1 MDVSIYNR
9 SVCLL
14 ALDLIQENRV
24 LRCFLPL
31 SGSSR
36 KKPKQEPLRSEAF
49 GFDSNH
55 AEIWKHLYDK
65 FESVKALEI
74 EKTVEPFLL
83 KLRTFLSES
92 EINRV
97 VVLPAGEAVRDA
109 QGRVVVYRY
118 RVGRATEPNSRTYTS
133 SPGDW

>member
-24 LRCFLPL
+24 LRCSLPL

-36 KKPKQEPLRSEAF
+36 KKPKEEPLRSEAF
-49 GFDSNH
+49 GFDSKH

-92 EINRV
+92 EISRI
-97 VVLPAGEAVRDA
+97 VVLPAGDA
-109 QGRVVVYRY
+109 QGRVVVYRLND
-118 RVGRATEPNSRTYTS
+118 RLPS
-133 SPGDW
+133 

>member
-1 MDVSIYNR
+1 M
-9 SVCLL
+9 L

-24 LRCFLPL
+24 LRCSLPL

-49 GFDSNH
+49 GFDSKH

-65 FESVKALEI
+65 FESVLPHEI

-109 QGRVVVYRY
+109 QGRVRVYRLEQFLENEALCNKLFGIEI
-118 RVGRATEPNSRTYTS
+118 RSDEVRLE
-133 SPGDW
+133 